1 MGRRVRVR
9 VRGSATNRGGKR
21 RWFGPRS
28 GEERGSGALGRHLL
42 ALLHELPLLVSQVI
56 GSEHG
61 GRPLLDLL
69 DLSAGRVR
77 VLVQVNGRPS
87 PLAQTPRRTTAGG
100 AASARGG
107 AMSKLPELSASARAA
122 AAAPL
127 ATDRL
132 GPAMLM
138 TGAFV
143 SDATRGAPGR
153 RVRRMRCAQSCGAEC

>member
-1 MGRRVRVR
+1 MFGFGSEAGRRIGVAVTAVVRAM
-9 VRGSATNRGGKR
+9 VRGGA
-21 RWFGPRS
+21 
-28 GEERGSGALGRHLL
+28 EGSGALGRHLL

-87 PLAQTPRRTTAGG
+87 PLALTPRRTTAGG

>member
-1 MGRRVRVR
+1 MRVVLL
-9 VRGSATNRGGKR
+9 RGAFCVVAV
-21 RWFGPRS
+21 WLLLLWHFGLRDDAAAAPTVTPTSFDGDAGFGSLPELLPAADGLWQPPR
-28 GEERGSGALGRHLL
+28 
-42 ALLHELPLLVSQVI
+42 
-56 GSEHG
+56 
-61 GRPLLDLL
+61 
-69 DLSAGRVR
+69 
-77 VLVQVNGRPS
+77 
-87 PLAQTPRRTTAGG
+87 GG